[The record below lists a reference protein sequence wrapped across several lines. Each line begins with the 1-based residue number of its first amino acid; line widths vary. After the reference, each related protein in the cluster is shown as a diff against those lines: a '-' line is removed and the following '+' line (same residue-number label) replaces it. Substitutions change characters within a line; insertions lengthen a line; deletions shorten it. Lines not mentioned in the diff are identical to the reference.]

1 MGTGTFWLDSQY
13 SLQAPWATSFMASTR
28 KSGYMNSTMG
38 RRPIQAMPTAMPV
51 KPFSSRGMSMTRSG
65 KVWNREYILLMAPPK
80 TPTSSPM

>member
-1 MGTGTFWLDSQY
+1 
-13 SLQAPWATSFMASTR
+13 
-28 KSGYMNSTMG
+28 MNSTMG